1 MAVNIDSSNIRDLA
15 TDFSSVPARATRA
28 AGQAVE
34 RIADQGMTLARV
46 FAKESAG
53 RHGKHYPKAITAEKK
68 HPLGLTWAYGPDVA
82 KRQGGMSFER
92 GSRNQPPHLD
102 LNRSADIIGA
112 RLSAVADA
120 MAREVRGR

>member
-1 MAVNIDSSNIRDLA
+1 MAVHIDSSNIRDLA

-28 AGQAVE
+28 AGRIVE
-34 RIADQGMTLARV
+34 RIADEGMTLAKA

-53 RHGKHYPKAITAEKK
+53 DHGRHYPRAITSERK
-68 HPLGLTWAYGPDVA
+68 HPLGLTWVYGPDVA

-102 LNRSADIIGA
+102 LNRSADIIGP
-112 RLSAVADA
+112 RLGQVADV
-120 MAREVRGR
+120 MAREVHGR

>member
-34 RIADQGMTLARV
+34 RIAKAGNTLARA
-46 FAKESAG
+46 FARESAG
-53 RHGKHYPKAITAEKK
+53 KHGKHYHRAITAEKK

-82 KRQGGMSFER
+82 KPQGDMSFER

-102 LNRSADIIGA
+102 LNRSADVIGPQ
-112 RLSAVADA
+112 LGQVADA
-120 MAREVRGR
+120 MAREVHGR